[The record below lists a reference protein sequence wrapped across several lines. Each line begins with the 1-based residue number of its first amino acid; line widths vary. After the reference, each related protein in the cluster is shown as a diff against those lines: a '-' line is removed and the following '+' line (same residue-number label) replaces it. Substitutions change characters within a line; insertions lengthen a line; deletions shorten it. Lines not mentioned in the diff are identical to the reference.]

1 MAEAAGQ
8 TSGDGVES
16 EPWQVPASYAQER
29 VWFASQIAG
38 HQPVYHVVDE
48 VAISSPI
55 SADDVLAALA
65 VCTRRHE
72 TLRTSFRVRAGE
84 LMQAVHDQITPQVDV
99 LDLSH
104 LGQDEQRERVEE
116 LFAELAT
123 APLALDQ
130 APLWRATLIRLDAA
144 DWVVARWLLL
154 FAAHHAI
161 FDAASALNLRAEL
174 TELCAAAAQ
183 QRAPSLPELAIQY
196 ADYAVW
202 QRNRLAAGRMDEL
215 LDYWRKALDCLPAV
229 HGLPTDLPRPAERS
243 FGGADL
249 IFPLPDGAES
259 TAVNLARQANATAFM
274 VLFAAY
280 IALLHLLSASD
291 DIVIGLPVAG
301 RDRPEVQPLIGM
313 FVNMIVVRTD
323 AAGDPTFKVLL
334 DRVRH
339 ALLDAWDHQE
349 MPFQKLV
356 EVLADRRDP
365 GVPPLYQLGF
375 NFISV
380 GFSRASAAAEDD
392 LMLEISRGRARVEY
406 NTALFTEGTARWLAD
421 CYVAVLGAV
430 LANPQAKISEL
441 AVPARPQAQTH
452 HAGAGPARP
461 GAASAHVPPR
471 TAAEELVANVWAE
484 VLGTDRP
491 GALDDFFDLGGHS
504 LLALRVIARLSAAT
518 GVDLPIQS
526 FFIDTTVAGVA
537 AEVERVLA
545 AELDEMSDEEA
556 ARLAAGEGYGPPLPP
571 RPSSYGPTRAS

>member
-1 MAEAAGQ
+1 MAEAR
-8 TSGDGVES
+8 
-16 EPWQVPASYAQER
+16 PWEVPASYAQER

-38 HQPVYHVVDE
+38 DQPVYHVVDD
-48 VAISSPI
+48 VAISSPVA
-55 SADDVLAALA
+55 ADDVLAALRA
-65 VCTRRHE
+65 CSERHE

-84 LMQAVHDQITPQVDV
+84 LMQVVHDHVTPPVDV

-104 LGQDEQRERVEE
+104 LGPDEQRERVEE
-116 LFAELAT
+116 LFAELAI

-130 APLWRATLIRLDAA
+130 APLWRATLIRLDAT

-154 FAAHHAI
+154 FAAHHAM

-174 TELCAAAAQ
+174 TELCAATAQ
-183 QRAPSLPELAIQY
+183 QRAPSLPELTIQY
-196 ADYAVW
+196 ADFAVW
-202 QRNRLAAGRMDEL
+202 QRNRLASGRMDEL
-215 LDYWRKALDCLPAV
+215 LGYWTKTLDGLPTV
-229 HGLPTDLPRPAERS
+229 HGLATDRPRPSMRS
-243 FGGADL
+243 FAGADH

-259 TAVNLARQANATAFM
+259 AAANLARQASATPFM

-280 IALLHLLSASD
+280 VALLHRHSASD

-313 FVNMIVVRTD
+313 FVNMIVVRAD
-323 AAGDPTFKVLL
+323 VAGDPAFSVLL
-334 DRVRH
+334 DRVRR
-339 ALLDAWDHQE
+339 ALLEAWDHQE

-356 EVLADRRDP
+356 EVLADRRDL

-392 LMLEISRGRARVEY
+392 LMLEISRGHGRVEY

-421 CYVAVLGAV
+421 GYSAVLTAV
-430 LANPQAKISEL
+430 LANPQIRISEL
-441 AVPARPQAQTH
+441 AIPERPPAQTQDAPAHPAGADPAANSTARP
-452 HAGAGPARP
+452 
-461 GAASAHVPPR
+461 HVPPR
-471 TAAEELVANVWAE
+471 TAAEELVANVWAD
-484 VLGTDRP
+484 VLGRDHP

-504 LLALRVIARLSAAT
+504 LLALRVIARLSAAA

-526 FFIDTTVAGVA
+526 FFIEPTVAGVA

-556 ARLAAGEGYGPPLPP
+556 ARLAAREGG
-571 RPSSYGPTRAS
+571 GH